1 MSEIGSQSAESST
14 ETTIASPEESTS
26 DSFRSEESLDGGRPK
41 SLAVSPNQA
50 RAKRAQPNVGAAEL
64 SPIASVNETHVHDAS
79 IASPSLGGG
88 DEDDTP
94 PVLTYGEEGD
104 QIDSGVP
111 SPEPRNTTEAVN
123 GEQQEEEEAGND
135 DEFSASN
142 DEKIQENKEEQEGPG
157 LAGPPDDDDDTT
169 ADNSSALDAFSKQPS
184 ELALA
189 TASNA
194 FWWRGARFNR
204 DMTIYGVR
212 AKLSEL
218 LHRKG
223 RVGIDACH
231 IYVQTKPRGSYRL
244 YSRRKND
251 CGSFVVDLL
260 REMGQ
265 EALLLAVAESAYLG
279 DARTH
284 EIPGGAKDDSPLHV
298 DPRDVQTDDDG
309 VRIANDA
316 FCVPDSILNCLVVD
330 NSALALAPASNAK
343 DLSVTLRILLCD
355 KYGKAPSFGEVME
368 GINKSYDLPVALQR
382 CTNKRLPGIQNVGFK
397 GKLQYLVALSA
408 KERRRMFILQCV
420 SKTDGSTGHYV
431 ALRAGVIYD
440 NCASTGGKFDATEY
454 ANEFLSG
461 VRKAAEIIICPR
473 STKKKRKKRGLSAQ
487 QGDVKVEG
495 EGTGKKAKMTKG
507 DDPTHRQN

>member
-1 MSEIGSQSAESST
+1 V
-14 ETTIASPEESTS
+14 
-26 DSFRSEESLDGGRPK
+26 FRSGESDGGYDEVLDGDGPK

-330 NSALALAPASNAK
+330 NSALALAPVYNAK
-343 DLSVTLRILLCD
+343 DLGVTLRMLLCD
-355 KYGKAPSFGEVME
+355 KFGKTSSFEEVMKVV
-368 GINKSYDLPVALQR
+368 NHTKDSVMPVNLAR
-382 CTNKRLPGIQNVGFK
+382 CTNKRLAGIDNG
-397 GKLQYLVALSA
+397 GSIDKLNFLLALSA
-408 KERRRMFILQCV
+408 KESSRMFILQCV
-420 SKTDGSTGHYV
+420 SKTDGSTSHYV
-431 ALRAGVIYD
+431 ALKAGVVYD
-440 NCASTGGKFDATEY
+440 NCASTGGKFVAKEY
-454 ANEFLSG
+454 AKEFLSG
-461 VRKAAEIIICPR
+461 VRKAAEIILRPR
-473 STKKKRKKRGLSAQ
+473 PKKKKRRKRKKQG
-487 QGDVKVEG
+487 QGDKIEG
-495 EGTGKKAKMTKG
+495 KAANKKAKMTEG
-507 DDPTHRQN
+507 DDSGHRQN

>member
-79 IASPSLGGG
+79 IASPSLYVGGNE
-88 DEDDTP
+88 EDDTLP
-94 PVLTYGEEGD
+94 ALSDGEEGA
-104 QIDSGVP
+104 Q
-111 SPEPRNTTEAVN
+111 
-123 GEQQEEEEAGND
+123 
-135 DEFSASN
+135 SALN
-142 DEKIQENKEEQEGPG
+142 YNKEVLP
-157 LAGPPDDDDDTT
+157 APDDDETQEGDPPAEAPAEAHDAT
-169 ADNSSALDAFSKQPS
+169 ADNSSGVGVSSMEPTA
-184 ELALA
+184 LALA
-189 TASNA
+189 TAVKTPWWNGRRLPRNA
-194 FWWRGARFNR
+194 L
-204 DMTIYGVR
+204 IYGIR

-218 LHRKG
+218 LLSKG
-223 RVGIDACH
+223 FEGIDACL
-231 IYVQTKPRGSYRL
+231 IFVQTKPFGFYHL
-244 YSRRKND
+244 HARRKIN
-251 CGSFVVDLL
+251 CGSFVVDQL

-265 EALLLAVAESAYLG
+265 QVLLSAAAECAYRG
-279 DARTH
+279 DARNH
-284 EIPGGAKDDSPLHV
+284 EIPGGAKIENSIIR
-298 DPRDVQTDDDG
+298 DPYDIKTDDEG
-309 VRIANDA
+309 VRIADNA
-316 FCVPDSILNCLVVD
+316 FCVPDSIYNCLVVD